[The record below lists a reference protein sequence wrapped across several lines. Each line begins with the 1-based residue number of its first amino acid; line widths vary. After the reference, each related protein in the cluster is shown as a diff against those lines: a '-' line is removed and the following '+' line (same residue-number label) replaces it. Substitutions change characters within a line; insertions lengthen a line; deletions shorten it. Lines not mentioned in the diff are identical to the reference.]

1 MVLSSR
7 CIELN
12 LEFETKSAAVA
23 CIKERGYPSFIQKTL
38 NKALKSGGLAVRFC
52 WESVKC

>member
-12 LEFETKSAAVA
+12 LEFETKSAAMA